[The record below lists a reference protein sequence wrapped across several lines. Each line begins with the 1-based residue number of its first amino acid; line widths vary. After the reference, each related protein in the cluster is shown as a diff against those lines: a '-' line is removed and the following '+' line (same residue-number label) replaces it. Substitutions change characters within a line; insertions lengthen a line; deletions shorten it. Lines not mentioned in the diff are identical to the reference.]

1 MAKKS
6 AFSLI
11 ELLVVIAIIGILVS
25 VATVSYTTIQKRSRD
40 SRRMTDMKAVQNAFE
55 QYYGDNTMY
64 PASCSLSP
72 TYLPLGIPID
82 PKNSTPYIYGTDAV
96 CSSTGYCYC
105 ARLEMGGGNATN
117 ATCTFGSGSFYC
129 VKNLQ

>member
-55 QYYGDNTMY
+55 QYYGDNNMY
-64 PASCSLSP
+64 PTDCLLSP
-72 TYLPLGIPID
+72 VYLPSGFPID
-82 PKNSTPYIYGTDAV
+82 PKNSDPYVYT
-96 CSSTGYCYC
+96 SSCTAGYCYC